1 MVTSD
6 AYKALFGCD
15 HLECIAMM
23 PVASCSPF
31 LFSAPCNDMLSMLI
45 CATHWLYM
53 HFYTL
58 TYMSMY
64 ESCLLVCRPCFN
76 TMKLWTSDPNLHLS
90 LVDTTFC
97 LLSCFFVLPFVCLHP
112 CFYACHAHHDYPLY
126 AFSYAL
132 CNFSSHG
139 LSAGFL
145 SLLLHVQTWSE
156 DTWS

>member
-6 AYKALFGCD
+6 AYKALFGYD

-23 PVASCSPF
+23 PVALCTPF
-31 LFSAPCNDMLSMLI
+31 LFSAPCDYMLTMLI

-64 ESCLLVCRPCFN
+64 ESCLVCCPCFN

-97 LLSCFFVLPFVCLHP
+97 LLFLLICLLACSLSFLFF
-112 CFYACHAHHDYPLY
+112 ACHVYHAYLLYVSFICTLHLFLPLLVY
-126 AFSYAL
+126 
-132 CNFSSHG
+132 
-139 LSAGFL
+139 
-145 SLLLHVQTWSE
+145 
-156 DTWS
+156 

>member
-1 MVTSD
+1 
-6 AYKALFGCD
+6 
-15 HLECIAMM
+15 MM
-23 PVASCSPF
+23 PVALCTPF
-31 LFSAPCNDMLSMLI
+31 LFSAPCDDMLIMLI

-53 HFYTL
+53 HFYML

-64 ESCLLVCRPCFN
+64 ESCLVCCPCFN

-97 LLSCFFVLPFVCLHP
+97 LLSCLFVLPLVCLHP
-112 CFYACHAHHDYPLY
+112 CFYACHAHHDYPFY

-132 CNFSSHG
+132 CNFSFHG
-139 LSAGFL
+139 LSASFL

-156 DTWS
+156 DAWSQGTVSQAQAKRVWMQACG